1 MNRQLFINEFALNI
15 VPLLAFV
22 CICHATHYQNFMH
35 SKAKQQT
42 RRKKSLTVTPGIS
55 KLFPLNDFRIFHRIV
70 TLRIWCPIKLYYE
83 IVRFFLLITFALQ
96 CVKNNERNSSLVT
109 RSERVY

>member
-1 MNRQLFINEFALNI
+1 MERNNTFNLRKTPNEQTTFINEFALNI

-42 RRKKSLTVTPGIS
+42 RRKQSLTLS
-55 KLFPLNDFRIFHRIV
+55 
-70 TLRIWCPIKLYYE
+70 
-83 IVRFFLLITFALQ
+83 LLG
-96 CVKNNERNSSLVT
+96 S
-109 RSERVY
+109 

>member
-42 RRKKSLTVTPGIS
+42 RRKKSLTLSLLESQNCSPST
-55 KLFPLNDFRIFHRIV
+55 IF
-70 TLRIWCPIKLYYE
+70 
-83 IVRFFLLITFALQ
+83 
-96 CVKNNERNSSLVT
+96 
-109 RSERVY
+109 VYFIEL